1 MKTIAFVCL
10 WLGFCGFALAT
21 STNNAQPLTLAQAHE
36 AALRNH
42 PRIAVAQLRALAARQ
57 VTRQVQAG
65 YFPTAT
71 ANVVAVGAE
80 DANTRLAAGGGLN
93 NPSVF
98 ERNAEG
104 LTITQMITDFGRTAN
119 LAGSAKLHAQAEE
132 ENTQATREQ
141 ILLEVDASYYAA
153 LQAQSVTLVGEQ
165 TVATRQILLEQVS
178 AMASNH
184 LRSDLDV
191 SFAQVSVDEARLL
204 LSRAQND
211 LRSAYAQLSNLTG
224 LPQKENYVLSEEPL
238 PMDVAT
244 NVSEYVEAA
253 LRSRPDLLRL
263 REEHESAMSFAKAE
277 KALHYPTLSASASVG
292 VIPIGDRQL
301 PNNYAAAGLNLSLP
315 LYAGGQFTARQKEA
329 ALRAQATAESVRE
342 QENNVIRD
350 VHISWLNA
358 QNAWDRYRIT
368 GRLLD
373 NANLS
378 FTLAEARYTNNLSSI
393 VELNQ
398 AQLSKTAAEI
408 SYANTK
414 YEYLLRRSALDFQT
428 GSLR

>member
-1 MKTIAFVCL
+1 LET
-10 WLGFCGFALAT
+10 
-21 STNNAQPLTLAQAHE
+21 
-36 AALRNH
+36 
-42 PRIAVAQLRALAARQ
+42 
-57 VTRQVQAG
+57 
-65 YFPTAT
+65 
-71 ANVVAVGAE
+71 
-80 DANTRLAAGGGLN
+80 
-93 NPSVF
+93 
-98 ERNAEG
+98 
-104 LTITQMITDFGRTAN
+104 
-119 LAGSAKLHAQAEE
+119 GSC
-132 ENTQATREQ
+132 
-141 ILLEVDASYYAA
+141 
-153 LQAQSVTLVGEQ
+153 
-165 TVATRQILLEQVS
+165 
-178 AMASNH
+178 
-184 LRSDLDV
+184 
-191 SFAQVSVDEARLL
+191 
-204 LSRAQND
+204 
-211 LRSAYAQLSNLTG
+211 
-224 LPQKENYVLSEEPL
+224 
-238 PMDVAT
+238 
-244 NVSEYVEAA
+244 
-253 LRSRPDLLRL
+253 
-263 REEHESAMSFAKAE
+263 
-277 KALHYPTLSASASVG
+277 
-292 VIPIGDRQL
+292 
-301 PNNYAAAGLNLSLP
+301 LNLSLP